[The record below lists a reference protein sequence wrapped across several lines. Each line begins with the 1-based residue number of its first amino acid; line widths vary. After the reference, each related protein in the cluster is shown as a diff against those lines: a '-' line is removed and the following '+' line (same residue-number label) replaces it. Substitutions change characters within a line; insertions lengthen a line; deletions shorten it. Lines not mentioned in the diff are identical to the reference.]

1 MNQLEMLKL
10 DVDVLT
16 ERINNAMAVNEDSV
30 MLTRKQLKDFAQAIQ
45 EATIVKVKGAI
56 EDVSVEVADY
66 VTLELN
72 GLELEVYVDT
82 SDVLSEIVS
91 SIGDPDDVTDED
103 VVKYLDTFTTF
114 S

>member
-10 DVDVLT
+10 DVAALT
-16 ERINNAMAVNEDSV
+16 EKINSAMAVNEDSV

-45 EATIVKVKGAI
+45 EATIVEVKIAI
-56 EDVSVEVADY
+56 EDVSVEVVDY

-72 GLELEVYVDT
+72 GLELEVNVDT

-103 VVKYLDTFTTF
+103 VVRYLDTFTTF